1 MLLANIRPLANRGSL
16 DSKEAAV
23 AVKNIPTGSSSGK
36 ETRGALI
43 REVGIKGGIS
53 SNITGEGEKMKKKV
67 KQGKKKMELKEKVKL
82 FKEKVEPEIDLV
94 QTRRKEKKVKH
105 LIVDK
110 IERKGKEKGKKKRK
124 GRFEREKKKG
134 VRSCNRCAKEFKFPT
149 LLAEVSWILKLR
161 LKKKTP
167 QNL

>member
-36 ETRGALI
+36 ETRGALR

-82 FKEKVEPEIDLV
+82 IKEKV
-94 QTRRKEKKVKH
+94 
-105 LIVDK
+105 
-110 IERKGKEKGKKKRK
+110 
-124 GRFEREKKKG
+124 
-134 VRSCNRCAKEFKFPT
+134 N
-149 LLAEVSWILKLR
+149 LR
-161 LKKKTP
+161 LILCRQGEKRRRLST
-167 QNL
+167 